1 MNIVCSYCN
10 ALGFACE
17 RKGTIG
23 TPHFGQLRSNGRKAM
38 FQNYLFFPSD
48 LIGLYVDDNE
58 KATYFRKHICYF
70 NSGMAMTSFTAG
82 TEAPVCKYGPAVYR
96 ISDIL
101 YCRIGAITAYEGCTN
116 PKFVQTYFDAPEERN
131 ADQPEQMQ
139 L

>member
-96 ISDIL
+96 ISDVQIRNL
-101 YCRIGAITAYEGCTN
+101 YKHTLTLQKSTMQTN
-116 PKFVQTYFDAPEERN
+116 QSKCN
-131 ADQPEQMQ
+131 
-139 L
+139 